1 MKIAMDMIEIGTRL
15 RGADAGQ
22 VARIAASVAEVGLL
36 SPVTVYQ
43 RQIVRAGIAVNG
55 WGLVAGLHRLEACRS
70 LGHVEIEANVVT
82 LGELD
87 RQIAECDENLCG
99 ARLSPSERAMFTH
112 RRKDAYEAK
121 HPEARHGGDRRSS
134 RQVGDLN
141 DADRFTA
148 DTAAKTGR
156 SERAIQ
162 RDATRGERVA
172 EDVLA
177 ALAGTAEDTGA
188 ALDELVTV
196 PRAEQQ
202 GRLAEIRAR
211 PAVAPERILERR
223 QRRPAASATPGAAA
237 LTAEQTE
244 DRDAV
249 IADPIYPVPALD
261 QRDQMPRFMGWD
273 RYEWAAVPEQLAD
286 YFGMRSAWEGWQ
298 DEREAIAA
306 EGRDNDAA
314 MRARAARIIA
324 ECGTAAERFME
335 SNRGG
340 LMALFS
346 AYEKDPT
353 LGGKSQ
359 KGRRT

>member
-1 MKIAMDMIEIGTRL
+1 VKIPIDMIETGTRL
-15 RGADAGQ
+15 RGADAEQ
-22 VARIAASVAEVGLL
+22 VTRIAASVAEVGLL

-43 RQIVRAGIAVNG
+43 RQVVRAGIAVSG
-55 WGLVAGLHRLEACRS
+55 WGLVSGLHRLEACRS

-121 HPEARHGGDRRSS
+121 HPAVRHGGDRRAS
-134 RQVGDLN
+134 RQLGDLN
-141 DADRFTA
+141 AADRFTA

-188 ALDELVTV
+188 TLDELVAV

-202 GRLAEIRAR
+202 SQLAEMRAR
-211 PAVAPERILERR
+211 PAVAPERVLERR
-223 QRRPAASATPGAAA
+223 PRRPAAPVKSGAAV
-237 LTAEQTE
+237 LTAEQAE

-249 IADPIYPVPALD
+249 MADPIYPVPASD
-261 QRDQMPRFMGWD
+261 QRDQVPRFMGWD
-273 RYEWAAVPEQLAD
+273 RYEWSVVPEQLAD
-286 YFGMRSAWEGWQ
+286 YFGMRPAWEGWQ
-298 DEREAIAA
+298 HEREVIAA
-306 EGRDNDAA
+306 KGRDDNAA
-314 MRARAARIIA
+314 MSARAARIIA

-346 AYEKDPT
+346 AHEKDPT
-353 LGGKSQ
+353 LGSKSQ